1 MDGFL
6 EKNLKLIEKYNPQ
19 LCKNVRNADIS
30 ACNYEIGVNLAGE
43 YNILIDG
50 RPVHSVTGAQEE
62 AAGFLDSSLKFS
74 MNVVHVIYGLGLGY
88 LLDTVCEH
96 NEGVIL
102 LYEPNLTL
110 LKYVFDLADFS
121 QALAKSNVFVVSNP
135 VEFTQIYNSVYRFQF
150 KTKLYCLDFYKS
162 FYPKEITSF
171 EKFVNDMHAQ
181 NFYNHYY
188 LCSHLY
194 PNFDSMLKNFVE
206 KIQLPLLDTIKD
218 VYLGKTAVITS
229 AGPSLYDNI
238 EDLKKN
244 RDKITIISVGTA
256 LRVLTENGITPD
268 FVCYT
273 EKYYA
278 ASQFES
284 IDTSNMNFIL
294 EPSSAVELFSLPSKN
309 KFLTLSFENNAN
321 HIFAELLGIELPYF
335 EVKGTVAYQALSSAK
350 LLGFENIILLGQDLA
365 YTGGNCYSKGSV
377 YEHLQCVKEGDK
389 YKLAPKDKEKYKEA
403 FFKLNDDMSEEEK
416 ERQLDEVL
424 ARLNSN
430 ICFTAGTNGEIL
442 PTSIDYK
449 RFIGYFEM
457 FAEKAESSKLYNASF
472 GAQINGF
479 ENKRLS
485 NILKDFD
492 IKSNSSENLL
502 RVVDSLYRINLKKVS
517 ENLRSNKR
525 VLTETLDFIKEIFK
539 IDCEKYTCDIIY
551 EKFEIF
557 NSIRS
562 QNQFLRILT
571 YQEYTYM
578 AWLIRE
584 HIKSTRET
592 TKLYVRNAIYKFFR
606 ELPKKIEIHVNEIDK
621 IVGEINEICNTKS

>member
-6 EKNLKLIEKYNPQ
+6 EKNLKLIEKYNPH
-19 LCKNVRNADIS
+19 LCEKVRNADIS
-30 ACNYEIGVNLAGE
+30 ACSYEIGVNLAGE
-43 YNILIDG
+43 YNIQIEG
-50 RPVHSVTGAQEE
+50 RPVHSVTAAQEE
-62 AAGFLDSSLKFS
+62 ALAFLDPSLKFS
-74 MNVVHVIYGLGLGY
+74 MNIVHVIYGLGLGY
-88 LLDTVCEH
+88 LFDTVCEH
-96 NEGVIL
+96 NEGVKI
-102 LYEPNLTL
+102 LYEPDLTL

-150 KTKLYCLDFYKS
+150 RTKIYCLDFYKS
-162 FYPKEITSF
+162 SYAEQISAFR
-171 EKFVNDMHAQ
+171 KFVNDLQEQ

-194 PNFDSMLKNFVE
+194 PNFDSMLKNFVG
-206 KIQLPLLDTIKD
+206 KIQLPLLDTIKN
-218 VYLGKTAVITS
+218 VYHGKTAVITS

-244 RDKITIISVGTA
+244 RDKITIICVGTA
-256 LRVLTENGITPD
+256 LRVLTENGIMPD

-278 ASQFES
+278 AAQFDG
-284 IDTSNMNFIL
+284 IDTSNINIIL
-294 EPSSAVELFSLPSKN
+294 EPSSAKELFSLPSKN
-309 KFLTLSFENNAN
+309 KFLTLSFENNTN
-321 HIFAELLGIELPYF
+321 HLFAELLGVELPYF
-335 EVKGTVAYQALSSAK
+335 EVKGTVAYQALFSAK
-350 LLGFENIILLGQDLA
+350 LLGFKNIILLGQDLA

-377 YEHLQCVKEGDK
+377 YEHLQCIKDGNE
-389 YKLAPKDKEKYKEA
+389 YKLVPKNKERYKEA
-403 FFKLNDDMSEEEK
+403 FFKLNNNISEEEK
-416 ERQLDEVL
+416 ERQLFKVL
-424 ARLNSN
+424 SQLNAN
-430 ICFTAGTNGEIL
+430 ICFTRGVNGDIL
-442 PTSIDYK
+442 PTSSDYK

-457 FAEKAESSKLYNASF
+457 FSQNAESQKLYNASF

-479 ENKRLS
+479 ENKHLQD
-485 NILKDFD
+485 ILKDFVVE
-492 IKSNSSENLL
+492 SNNSENLL
-502 RVVDSLYRINLKKVS
+502 SADESYYRINLKKVS
-517 ENLRSNKR
+517 ENLRSNRR
-525 VLTETLDFIKEIFK
+525 VLVKIQDFLKEIFK
-539 IDCEKYTCDIIY
+539 IDCETYSCEAIY

-557 NSIRS
+557 NSVRS

-592 TKLYVRNAIYKFFR
+592 TKLYVRNSIYKFFR
-606 ELPKKIEIHVNEIDK
+606 ELPKKIEIRVNEIDE